1 MRRDGKLFR
10 YQTRTWLGRASVFA
24 GSSRH
29 LRTPIGS
36 RRYLLV
42 FDRVPQVATHTPQLS
57 PSEKAGHCFVM
68 VGACFLTLLMF
79 VATAYADDLNR
90 ILREDVEALH
100 REVSPDID
108 ARNRVSVLQQ
118 EAESLPQLSSHQ
130 QKNRTRTHIKM
141 SGGLAFPLSEH
152 VVLES
157 KTETSS
163 GTDGRFVEAMRIFE
177 LPPRCDQNH
186 TDREERGSLALSGAE
201 ETLLDSVYLREELA
215 PVDASEVF
223 GQKTRVFPYGPKSN
237 PGVLYRMRADE
248 IPCVPFRIRV
258 TSRALYR
265 DRGENALKNYD
276 RDPSDRG
283 THHPWIARKIS
294 GKTK

>member
-1 MRRDGKLFR
+1 MRRNSNQFR
-10 YQTRTWLGRASVFA
+10 CRTRSWLGRAFVPA
-24 GSSRH
+24 GSPHH
-29 LRTPIGS
+29 LRTP
-36 RRYLLV
+36 RDPKRYFLISDGLLPV
-42 FDRVPQVATHTPQLS
+42 SIYALQLS
-57 PSEKAGHCFVM
+57 PSKKTAHCFVM
-68 VGACFLTLLMF
+68 VGAFFLTLLTF
-79 VATAYADDLNR
+79 AVTAYADDLNR
-90 ILREDVEALH
+90 LLREDVEALH
-100 REVSPDID
+100 REVSPDRD
-108 ARNRVSVLQQ
+108 ARNRVSILQQ
-118 EAESLPQLSSHQ
+118 EAENLPRLSSHQ

-141 SGGLAFPLSEH
+141 SGGLAFPLPEH

-157 KTETSS
+157 KTETPS
-163 GTDGRFVEAMRIFE
+163 GSDGGFVEAIRVFE

-186 TDREERGSLALSGAE
+186 TERELRGSLALSGGE

-258 TSRALYR
+258 TSRAIYR

-294 GKTK
+294 DKNK

>member
-1 MRRDGKLFR
+1 MRRDGKPFR
-10 YQTRTWLGRASVFA
+10 YQTRAWLGRASVSA
-24 GSSRH
+24 GSSQY
-29 LRTPIGS
+29 LQTPIGS
-36 RRYLLV
+36 KRYLLV
-42 FDRVPQVATHTPQLS
+42 FDRVPQVATHPTQLS
-57 PSEKAGHCFVM
+57 PSEKAAHCFVM
-68 VGACFLTLLMF
+68 IGACFLTLLTF

-90 ILREDVEALH
+90 LLREDVEALH

-130 QKNRTRTHIKM
+130 QKHRNRTHIKM

-163 GTDGRFVEAMRIFE
+163 GSDGRFVEAMRVFE

>member
-42 FDRVPQVATHTPQLS
+42 FDRVPQVATHPTQLS
-57 PSEKAGHCFVM
+57 PSEKAAHCFVM

-90 ILREDVEALH
+90 LLREDVEALH
-100 REVSPDID
+100 REVSPDMD
-108 ARNRVSVLQQ
+108 ARKRVSVLQQ

-163 GTDGRFVEAMRIFE
+163 GSDGRFVEAMRVFE

-258 TSRALYR
+258 TSRAIYR

-283 THHPWIARKIS
+283 THHPWIARIIS

>member
-1 MRRDGKLFR
+1 
-10 YQTRTWLGRASVFA
+10 
-24 GSSRH
+24 
-29 LRTPIGS
+29 
-36 RRYLLV
+36 
-42 FDRVPQVATHTPQLS
+42 
-57 PSEKAGHCFVM
+57 
-68 VGACFLTLLMF
+68 
-79 VATAYADDLNR
+79 
-90 ILREDVEALH
+90 
-100 REVSPDID
+100 
-108 ARNRVSVLQQ
+108 
-118 EAESLPQLSSHQ
+118 
-130 QKNRTRTHIKM
+130 M

-163 GTDGRFVEAMRIFE
+163 GSDGGFVEAMRIFE

-186 TDREERGSLALSGAE
+186 TDREQRGSLALSGGE

-237 PGVLYRMRADE
+237 TGVLYRMRADE

-258 TSRALYR
+258 TSRAIYR

-283 THHPWIARKIS
+283 THHPWIARIIS

>member
-1 MRRDGKLFR
+1 MRRDSKPFR
-10 YQTRTWLGRASVFA
+10 HRMRTWWGRLSLPA

-29 LRTPIGS
+29 LRTHGGS
-36 RRYLLV
+36 TRYLLV
-42 FDRVPQVATHTPQLS
+42 SDRLPQVATHPTQLS
-57 PSEKAGHCFVM
+57 PSEKAAHCFVM
-68 VGACFLTLLMF
+68 VGACFLTLLTF

-90 ILREDVEALH
+90 LLREDVEALH

-130 QKNRTRTHIKM
+130 QKHRNRTHIKM

-163 GTDGRFVEAMRIFE
+163 GSDGGFVEAMRVFE

-294 GKTK
+294 GKNK